1 MKIHSAVQM
10 VSISEDQAGQ
20 RIDNFLLALL
30 KGVPKTRIY
39 KMVRKG
45 EVRINKGRCKPEY
58 KLQEGDEV
66 RVPPV
71 HTDVSGQEKI
81 QPGTRQ
87 QDMLDSAILFEDENL
102 IVLNKPA
109 GFAVHGGS
117 GLSFGVIEILRSMR
131 KEHDFLEL
139 VHRLDRDTS
148 GCLLIA
154 KNRKTLR
161 WLHACLRDDR
171 MNKVYHAAV
180 FGRWPNHK
188 KMIDAPLKKN
198 ELKSGERVVKV
209 DQEGKES
216 QTKIRVLGV
225 AKGFSLIEAKPI
237 TGRTHQIR
245 VHCMHGGHAII
256 GDEKYATSDELEC
269 FKASYGKPR
278 LMLHAA
284 KIEFPMMNSEKKVSF
299 SAEYDGQFSAVLS
312 SLGLAEEK
320 GRAIDV

>member
-1 MKIHSAVQM
+1 M

-45 EVRINKGRCKPEY
+45 EVRVNKGRCKPEY
-58 KLQEGDEV
+58 KLLEGDEV

-71 HTDVSGQEKI
+71 HTNVSELEKV

-87 QDMLDSAILFEDENL
+87 QDMLENAILFEDENL
-102 IVLNKPA
+102 MVLNKPA
-109 GFAVHGGS
+109 GVAVHGGS

-148 GCLLIA
+148 GCLLVA

-161 WLHACLRDDR
+161 WLHACLREDR
-171 MNKVYHAAV
+171 VNKVYHAAV

-188 KMIDAPLKKN
+188 KIIDAPLKKN

-209 DQEGKES
+209 DQEGKAS
-216 QTKIRVLGV
+216 QTKFRVIAV
-225 AKGFSLIEAKPI
+225 TKGFSLVEAKPI

-245 VHCMHGGHAII
+245 VHCTHAGYAIV
-256 GDEKYATSDELEC
+256 GDEKYATSDELEG
-269 FKASYGKPR
+269 FKSAYGKPR

-284 KIEFPMMNSEKKVSF
+284 KIEFPLINSEKRVSF
-299 SAEYDGQFSAVLS
+299 GAEYDPLFQSVLDCV
-312 SLGLAEEK
+312 GLVVEK
-320 GRAIDV
+320 DVVIGS